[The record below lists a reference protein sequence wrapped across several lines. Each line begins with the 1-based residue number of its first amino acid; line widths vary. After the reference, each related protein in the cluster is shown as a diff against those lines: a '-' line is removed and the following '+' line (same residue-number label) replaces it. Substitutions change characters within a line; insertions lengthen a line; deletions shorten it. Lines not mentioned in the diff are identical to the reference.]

1 LYIRRL
7 VASGAYRGGVTGPLE
22 TIAAAKYA
30 LLTTYRKD
38 GRAVPTPVWIGR
50 LDDDL
55 VVWSV
60 ADAGKVKRIRR
71 RPEVTVATCDFRG
84 NRAGPGYRGRAE
96 LVPVEESQRVRR
108 ALARKYGLVG
118 RVSMIGSRLR
128 RGRFGAVGLRI
139 RLDPPDQPA

>member
-1 LYIRRL
+1 M
-7 VASGAYRGGVTGPLE
+7 TGPLE
-22 TIAAAKYA
+22 EIATAKYA

-84 NRAGPGYRGRAE
+84 NHPGPAYRGRAE
-96 LVPVEESQRVRR
+96 LMSLADSLLVRR
-108 ALARKYGLVG
+108 ALAHKYGLIG

-128 RGRFGAVGLRI
+128 RGRSGTVGLRI
-139 RLDPPDQPA
+139 RLDPSDQPA